1 MANAL
6 LCIGVNR
13 GDRVAILSHNCSQYV
28 ETYFATA
35 KVGVPIVPLNT
46 NLDADGTAYII
57 NDSGANTLIFAD
69 KYLDMVN
76 ELRPRLETVK
86 HYIAIGNVEGA
97 EPYEELVANH
107 PKDEPE
113 VSVDEDDIAWMLYTS
128 GTTGRPKGVMLSH
141 KSQIADSAN
150 TILSCYPIS
159 RNDVHLS
166 LLPMFHIGGMW
177 HMRCHFYM
185 GSTNVIMD
193 TLDPKTVLETIEQE
207 RVSTTCIVP
216 PMAVLVINC
225 PDVDKYDVSS
235 EVKLLNEEGEDCG
248 VGEAGEI
255 LARGTI

>member
-1 MANAL
+1 M
-6 LCIGVNR
+6 
-13 GDRVAILSHNCSQYV
+13 SEKQEH
-28 ETYFATA
+28 FA
-35 KVGVPIVPLNT
+35 
-46 NLDADGTAYII
+46 
-57 NDSGANTLIFAD
+57 
-69 KYLDMVN
+69 
-76 ELRPRLETVK
+76 
-86 HYIAIGNVEGA
+86 
-97 EPYEELVANH
+97 